1 MIFEIKHKI
10 TGEILFSTKESCI
23 RIAVE
28 MAIKAGVSLQN
39 ANLQNADLQNA
50 DLQNANLQNADLQNA
65 NLQNADLQN
74 ADLDFSCFPLWC
86 GSFDMKVDIKLVY
99 QLCYHICKLENSSIE
114 YANIKTK
121 LTKYAN

>member
-39 ANLQNADLQNA
+39 ANLRYEIGRA
-50 DLQNANLQNADLQNA
+50 
-65 NLQNADLQN
+65 
-74 ADLDFSCFPLWC
+74 SCRER
-86 GSFDMKVDIKLVY
+86 V
-99 QLCYHICKLENSSIE
+99 
-114 YANIKTK
+114 
-121 LTKYAN
+121 

>member
-28 MAIKAGVSLQN
+28 MAIKAGVS
-39 ANLQNADLQNA
+39 
-50 DLQNANLQNADLQNA
+50 
-65 NLQNADLQN
+65 LQNADLQN

-121 LTKYAN
+121 LTKYANKFHRIGECGEIK